1 MILGDSTCML
11 WDIESGQSKIT
22 FNDHDGDVMSVSI
35 LPAVNPNMFIS
46 GQKSLKYDH
55 DFRVFIVVMIQGTN
69 DYYPRKR
76 KEEGKKERRRERGN
90 EEKREAKKERE
101 LEEGAS

>member
-55 DFRVFIVVMIQGTN
+55 DFRVFIVVMISGTN

-76 KEEGKKERRRERGN
+76 KEEGKKKKGDK
-90 EEKREAKKERE
+90 EEMKKKERQRKRE
-101 LEEGAS
+101 S